1 MENTRMYPL
10 KCHKHLGIT
19 LNADCKWSNHINTI
33 IEKTSKL
40 VAVLRK
46 LKFKVSRNF
55 LEIMYLTF
63 IRPLLE
69 YAGEVWDNC
78 TLADSERLEKI
89 QLEAARIVTGLTSY
103 ASLLSIYKET
113 GWKKLSVRPEKRK
126 LSLFYDIFSGQSPDY
141 LQDLLPITV
150 GQTNNYNLRNSKN
163 FTIPPRRLSLYQS
176 SFFPSTIR
184 LWNNLPTDLR
194 NSPCQQM
201 FKTKYENFMTC
212 LTNHHYIFLLI
223 LELLIYYML
232 VYVKNVVA
240 SKVIYLDVI

>member
-1 MENTRMYPL
+1 
-10 KCHKHLGIT
+10 
-19 LNADCKWSNHINTI
+19 
-33 IEKTSKL
+33 
-40 VAVLRK
+40 
-46 LKFKVSRNF
+46 
-55 LEIMYLTF
+55 MYLTF
-63 IRPLLE
+63 ICPLLE

-89 QLEAARIVTGLTSY
+89 QLEAARIVTGLTSH

-113 GWKKLSVRPEKRK
+113 GWGKLSVRPEKRK
-126 LSLFYDIFSGQSPDY
+126 LSLFYDIVSGRSPDY
-141 LQDLLPITV
+141 LQDLLLITV
-150 GQTNNYNLRNSKN
+150 GQTNNYNLGNSEN
-163 FTIPPRRLSLYQS
+163 FTIPPGRLSLYQS

-184 LWNNLPTDLR
+184 LWNNLPTNLR

-201 FKTKYENFMTC
+201 LKTKYEKFMTC
-212 LTNHHYIFLLI
+212 LTNHHYIFLLV